1 MFKQQLL
8 EGKCMLVD
16 DDGKP
21 LEKVNSSGNHGSED
35 EVEPADNEMTS
46 YLASKP
52 YGGYGTNSLLEQ
64 LRETYENADFD
75 YDPND
80 DDMYEGQKIPNNIQS
95 ICDNLDIKVR
105 DRKKK

>member
-1 MFKQQLL
+1 MYRHQEVDWGNKAEMDGVQEEEQSSTHLVEKINMFEQQLL

-21 LEKVNSSGNHGSED
+21 LEKVDSSGNHDSED

-46 YLASKP
+46 YLALKP

-64 LRETYENADFD
+64 LRETYENAYFD
-75 YDPND
+75 
-80 DDMYEGQKIPNNIQS
+80 
-95 ICDNLDIKVR
+95 
-105 DRKKK
+105 